1 MPRRFQYGRYKASSS
16 PDATPALS
24 WTTTITAVGATGDVW
39 EAQLMGHK
47 VVYVQQAS
55 DTPTLVADG
64 IAAALDA
71 LAGITSTNAGAV
83 ITTTRSSAPDSD
95 DDAVGNLSLRAYSPS
110 KPFDGP
116 SAGAWT
122 QVEATAGTGFAEF
135 AVWQSAPEPHP

>member
-1 MPRRFQYGRYKASSS
+1 MTRQFQYGRYKASSS

-24 WTTTITAVGATGDVW
+24 WTTTITAVGATGDEWVA
-39 EAQLMGHK
+39 ELMGNR
-47 VVYVQQAS
+47 VVYVQEAGDS
-55 DTPTLVADG
+55 TTDVADG

-95 DDAVGNLSLRAYSPS
+95 DDAVSNLSLKAQSPS
-110 KPFDGP
+110 RPFPGA

-122 QVEATAGTGFAEF
+122 QVEASAGTGFAEF
-135 AVWQSAPEPHP
+135 AVWQSRPEPHA

>member
-1 MPRRFQYGRYKASSS
+1 MSRRFQYGRYKASSS

-39 EAQLMGHK
+39 EAELMGHK
-47 VVYVQQAS
+47 VAYVQEAGDS
-55 DTPTLVADG
+55 TTDVADG
-64 IAAALDA
+64 IAAAIDA
-71 LAGITSTNAGAV
+71 LAGITSTNAANV

-95 DDAVGNLSLRAYSPS
+95 DDAVSNLSLRAFRPDR
-110 KPFDGP
+110 PFDGP

-135 AVWQSAPEPHP
+135 AVWQSVPEPH

>member
-39 EAQLMGHK
+39 EAELMGNK
-47 VVYVQQAS
+47 VTYVQAAGNS
-55 DTPTLVADG
+55 TTDVADG

-95 DDAVGNLSLRAYSPS
+95 DDAVSNLSLRAFRPDH
-110 KPFDGP
+110 PFDGP

-122 QVEATAGTGFAEF
+122 QVEASAGTGFAEF
-135 AVWQSAPEPHP
+135 AVWQSVPQPH

>member
-16 PDATPALS
+16 PEATPALS
-24 WTTTITAVGATGDVW
+24 WTTTITAAGAVGDVW
-39 EAQLMGHK
+39 EAELMGNK
-47 VVYVQQAS
+47 VQYVQV
-55 DTPTLVADG
+55 DTNTTNIADG

-95 DDAVGNLSLRAYSPS
+95 DDAVGNLSLRAFRPDR
-110 KPFDGP
+110 PFDGP

-122 QVEATAGTGFAEF
+122 QVEASAGTGFAEF
-135 AVWQSAPEPHP
+135 AVWQSVPEPHA